1 MMRAILAVIFI
12 SFQVFAQAQP
22 YFSRPA
28 LVVGIVV
35 DQMRQDYIMRY
46 WDLFG
51 EGGFKRLVKNGY
63 SFANAHYDY
72 FPTYTGA
79 GHANISTGASPS
91 VNGIVAND
99 WYEKYT
105 DTKVYCASD
114 PTVKSVG
121 GEGVAGQMS
130 PRRMLSS
137 TVGDQ
142 LKLGS
147 NDQSKVF
154 GVSLKDRGAIL
165 SAGHMAN
172 AAYWYDGA
180 TGNFITS
187 TYYMDELPKW
197 VNSFNKRKLWDKYLD
212 QIWKPIIDMSKLLK
226 VSSPDDNPYE
236 NVAKGMSKP
245 TFPYDLKKLRKE
257 YGPELITSVPW
268 GNDIVLDFAQSLIS
282 EEKLGKQSATDL
294 IFISLSTPDYMG
306 HAYGPRA
313 VEIADMYVRL
323 DRALADFISKL
334 ESQVGNDNFLMFL
347 TADHAAADNP
357 KLLND
362 KKMPAGLF
370 SQNMVNIDLRGYLE
384 NAFGVDLI
392 DVFKNMQIYL
402 KDDVLAEKGL
412 QKSVV
417 TDSIIQFLQNKE
429 GVLRVFPASM
439 LAQYNITDDLMMK
452 YQRGYFPQ
460 RCGDIY
466 IVPQSGW
473 LEMFWQTKGTTHGS
487 PYSYDTHVPMLFYG
501 KNVTS
506 GNNFDYVS
514 VSQIAPTL
522 SALLGITPPS
532 GSFAEPLI
540 RYLIK

>member
-1 MMRAILAVIFI
+1 MRVLLAIIFV
-12 SFQVFAQAQP
+12 SFQVFSQAQP
-22 YFSRPA
+22 YFSRPN

-51 EGGFKRLVKNGY
+51 EGGFKKLVKNGY
-63 SFANAHYDY
+63 SFANAHYNY

-99 WYEKYT
+99 WYEKHT

-114 PTVKSVG
+114 PTVKGVG
-121 GEGVAGQMS
+121 GDGVAGQMS

-137 TVGDQ
+137 TLGDQ

-197 VNSFNKRKLWDKYLD
+197 VNTFNKKKLWDKYLD
-212 QIWKPIIDMSKLLK
+212 QIWKPVMDINKLLK

-245 TFPYDLKKLRKE
+245 TFPYDLKKLSKE

-268 GNDIVLDFAQSLIS
+268 GNNIVLDFAKTLIT

-294 IFISLSTPDYMG
+294 LFISLSTPDYMG

-323 DRALADFISKL
+323 DKELADFIKQL
-334 ESQVGNDNFLMFL
+334 ENQVGSDNFTLFL

-357 KLLND
+357 KLLTD

-384 NAFGVDLI
+384 NTFGADLI

-402 KDDVLAEKGL
+402 KDDVVAEKGL
-412 QKSVV
+412 QKTVV
-417 TDSIIQFLQNKE
+417 TDSIIRYLQNKE

-439 LAQYNITDDLMMK
+439 LTQYNMTDNLMMK

-487 PYSYDTHVPMLFYG
+487 PYSYDTHVPVIFYG
-501 KNVTS
+501 KNITA
-506 GNNFDYVS
+506 GNSFDYVS

-522 SALLGITPPS
+522 AALLGITPPS
-532 GSFAEPLI
+532 ASFDEPLI
-540 RYLIK
+540 RYLRK